1 MVYGLGLGSIATVFG
16 KPFNEQH
23 YKNFNKLTR
32 RLKVMPWKVDRQT
45 LLNSTSDPDEREAIE
60 YYFSEE
66 CKEGLAFAKSMKKQY
81 FTHMPMIEN
90 FLMQAQDACKRR
102 GWVKTWKG
110 RRRHFLKPKEE
121 AYKAPNSIIQG
132 GCGDILK
139 EKLPLIQQYI
149 DNTNAPV
156 RLVNLVHDEV
166 VLEAPPT
173 ALKHIQEIRKIM
185 EDLPFSVPMGVDLSY
200 SDTNWAEK
208 IEVSTDEDISCM

>member
-32 RLKVMPWKVDRQT
+32 RLKVMPWKVDKQT

-66 CKEGLAFAKSMKKQY
+66 CKEGLAFAKGMKKQY
-81 FTHMPMIEN
+81 FANMPMIEN
-90 FLMQAQDACKRR
+90 FLMQAQDACRRR
-102 GWVKTWKG
+102 GWVKTWSG
-110 RRRHFLKPKEE
+110 RRRHFLKPAEE

-139 EKLPLIQQYI
+139 AVLPKIQEYI
-149 DNTNAPV
+149 KSNNLDIKI
-156 RLVNLVHDEV
+156 VNLVHDECCFECSKD
-166 VLEAPPT
+166 LEP
-173 ALKHIQEIRKIM
+173 HIYEIKKIM
-185 EDLPFSVPMGVDLSY
+185 EIDKFSVPMGVDLSY

-208 IEVSTDEDISCM
+208 EDM